1 MFAQVTNPPID
12 PIREELVMTLSGYL
26 GSLQQNLL
34 DETPDHVK
42 MVRFRNPVISNTY
55 FEVVKN
61 LRYKGFSAA
70 TLVMHFEAERGGTGL
85 QNAVETLCSD
95 AEKAVDEGKNYI
107 ILSDRGIDKD
117 KAPIPSLLAV
127 SAVHHHLISKRKRM
141 QIDIVVESAEPRE
154 VMHFALL
161 FGYGASIIN
170 PYMSF
175 AVIDKLVNDK
185 AIQLDYQKAEENY
198 VHSINKGILKI
209 MSKMG
214 ISTLRSYRSSQI
226 FEAVGIHQDVIDRYF
241 EGTVS
246 RIGGIGLDEI
256 A

>member
-1 MFAQVTNPPID
+1 MLLI
-12 PIREELVMTLSGYL
+12 
-26 GSLQQNLL
+26 NLC
-34 DETPDHVK
+34 
-42 MVRFRNPVISNTY
+42 I
-55 FEVVKN
+55 
-61 LRYKGFSAA
+61 
-70 TLVMHFEAERGGTGL
+70 
-85 QNAVETLCSD
+85 D

-107 ILSDRGIDKD
+107 ILSDRGITEKA
-117 KAPIPSLLAV
+117 APIPSLLAV
-127 SAVHHHLISKRKRM
+127 SAVHHHLIKTRKRM

-175 AVIDKLVNDK
+175 AVIDKLVKDK

-198 VHSINKGILKI
+198 INSINKGILKI

-226 FEAVGIHQDVIDRYF
+226 FEAVGIHPDVIDKYF
-241 EGTVS
+241 AGTIS
-246 RIGGIGLDEI
+246 RIGGIGMHEI
-256 A
+256 AEEVLIPHRKAFTDEQQPEILTEGVYSYRKNGEHHAWNPETISLLQWSTRTGDYKKFKEYTRQVNSRYCTVRDL